1 MSKSVYR
8 YNSYLAV
15 QKRVISMKNELLPG
29 HPNGGDSNETAGYR
43 SGVAARLAG
52 LSAATLRVWE
62 RRYQLTATQRSATGQ
77 RLYTPGQVRRLGLL
91 KQLVDRGH
99 PIGTLAA
106 LAPERLLALCGA
118 ASPLTAG
125 EEPSQSLIAATPVAA
140 IGAGLVRRLA
150 VAIEDGLP
158 LRLVGQASSLANAA
172 QLGAQAGAQARAG
185 DAAKVLLIELAEPDS
200 LPLAQLTAQLGAAR
214 DGSGA
219 GAAVL
224 LYRFCSSATV
234 RALRAQ
240 GFLVAR
246 FPAELGELPLLC
258 RAALQRR
265 AAVPRTR
272 TGTAA
277 PARFDEA
284 ALSALAAGL
293 QADGGVAVQL
303 ADGARR
309 DSARALAD
317 VLLNMGSFE
326 RYSARCASEEGEPS
340 ALVDAALHRHLETV
354 AGQARVLLEQAMERL
369 LRQR

>member
-29 HPNGGDSNETAGYR
+29 HPSGGDSNDTAGYR

-118 ASPLTAG
+118 ASPLAAG

-158 LRLVGQASSLANAA
+158 LRLVGQAGSLASAA
-172 QLGAQAGAQARAG
+172 QLGAQARAG

>member
-1 MSKSVYR
+1 MSKSVHR
-8 YNSYLAV
+8 YNSHLAV

-29 HPNGGDSNETAGYR
+29 RPSGGDSNDTAGYR

-52 LSAATLRVWE
+52 LSAATLWVWE

-118 ASPLTAG
+118 ASPLAAG
-125 EEPSQSLIAATPVAA
+125 EEPSLSPSAATPVAA

-158 LRLVGQASSLANAA
+158 LRLVGQASSLTNAA
-172 QLGAQAGAQARAG
+172 QLGAHARAG

-272 TGTAA
+272 TGTAT

>member
-1 MSKSVYR
+1 MSKSVHR
-8 YNSYLAV
+8 YNSHLAV

-29 HPNGGDSNETAGYR
+29 RPSGGDSNDTAGYR

-77 RLYTPGQVRRLGLL
+77 HLYTPGQVRRLGLL

-118 ASPLTAG
+118 ASPLAAG
-125 EEPSQSLIAATPVAA
+125 EEPSLSPSAATPVAA

-158 LRLVGQASSLANAA
+158 LRLVGQASSLTNAA
-172 QLGAQAGAQARAG
+172 QLGAHARAG

>member
-1 MSKSVYR
+1 MR
-8 YNSYLAV
+8 
-15 QKRVISMKNELLPG
+15 
-29 HPNGGDSNETAGYR
+29 R
-43 SGVAARLAG
+43 SWVHRRAR
-52 LSAATLRVWE
+52 
-62 RRYQLTATQRSATGQ
+62 
-77 RLYTPGQVRRLGLL
+77 
-91 KQLVDRGH
+91 
-99 PIGTLAA
+99 
-106 LAPERLLALCGA
+106 
-118 ASPLTAG
+118 
-125 EEPSQSLIAATPVAA
+125 
-140 IGAGLVRRLA
+140 
-150 VAIEDGLP
+150 
-158 LRLVGQASSLANAA
+158 
-172 QLGAQAGAQARAG
+172 G

-293 QADGGVAVQL
+293 QADGGMAVQL

-326 RYSARCASEEGEPS
+326 RYSASCASEEGEPS

>member
-29 HPNGGDSNETAGYR
+29 HPSGGDSNDTAGYR

-118 ASPLTAG
+118 ASPLAAG
-125 EEPSQSLIAATPVAA
+125 EEPSLSPSAATPVAA

-158 LRLVGQASSLANAA
+158 LRLVGQASSLTNAA
-172 QLGAQAGAQARAG
+172 QLGAHARAG

>member
-1 MSKSVYR
+1 
-8 YNSYLAV
+8 
-15 QKRVISMKNELLPG
+15 MKNELLPG
-29 HPNGGDSNETAGYR
+29 HPKGGDSNETAGYR

-62 RRYQLTATQRSATGQ
+62 RRYQLTETQRSATGQ
-77 RLYTPGQVRRLGLL
+77 RLYTPVQVRRLGLL

-118 ASPLTAG
+118 ASALAGG
-125 EEPSQSLIAATPVAA
+125 EEAGLAPSAATPVAA
-140 IGAGLVRRLA
+140 IGAGLVRRLT

-158 LRLVGQASSLANAA
+158 LRLVGQASSLAHAA
-172 QLGAQAGAQARAG
+172 QPGARARAG
-185 DAAKVLLIELAEPDS
+185 DEAAVLLIELAEPDS

-240 GFLVAR
+240 GLLVAR

-265 AAVPRTR
+265 AAVPRAR
-272 TGTAA
+272 TAA
-277 PARFDEA
+277 APVRFDEA

-293 QADGGVAVQL
+293 QADGGVA
-303 ADGARR
+303 APFANAGARR

-326 RYSARCASEEGEPS
+326 RYSASCANEEREGS